1 MQLLTQSLNQ
11 YFSKYDNIIA
21 LGDFNAEMPNTH
33 LQEFCAI
40 FSLKNLIKEPTC
52 FKSLENPTGIDHIL
66 TNHPKSFQHS
76 GTYETGLSDF
86 HKLTYTVLKMHYSK
100 QQHKVIK
107 YRCYKKFDPDVFR
120 SDLLK
125 ELSSI
130 NLKNDE
136 FDEFKYLV
144 FKVLEAHAPV
154 KEKYIRYNQ
163 GPFMTNDLRKAIMNR
178 SRLFNKFKK
187 DNSEQNKWAYKK
199 QRNLCVKLLKKAK
212 RTFYNTLD
220 VKKISDNKTFWK
232 TIKPNFTEKTIKD
245 QKITLVENDSV
256 ISEDS
261 ELAEV
266 FSKYFE
272 NVVKNLNIQRP
283 IFSQEHDDP
292 IANAITNFEQHPS
305 ILKIKENRN
314 VCSPFSFEPVSLDE
328 ITKETLNLDAS
339 KATQKS
345 DIPTKIIKQNQ
356 DIFSEFIF
364 ENVNNVI
371 DTDIY
376 PEQLKW
382 ADVKPAH
389 KRGSRTDK
397 ENFRPVSILP
407 NISKIYERCLFKQL
421 TNYFKD
427 LFSKYQCG
435 FRKGF
440 SVANCLLPMI
450 EKWRESLDQGGA
462 YGVLLT
468 DLSKAF
474 DCLSHDLLIAKLH
487 AYGLDIKSLRLM
499 YSYLT
504 NRKQRVKINDTYSS
518 WSEILFGVPQGSI
531 LGPLLFNIFICD
543 LFLFISY
550 FDITNYADDNTPYS
564 ANNNIVDVL
573 NNLKLQANIL
583 DKWFKDNYMKANPGK
598 YHLLLSATEETN
610 TLNIEDICINSSKCE
625 KLLGIN
631 IDSNLTFE
639 THVELLCKKASQKL
653 NALLRVT
660 WSLNFDQRKLLLNA
674 FITSHFSYAPV
685 VWMFHSRKLNNRINK
700 IHERALRLVYKD
712 YTSSFDDLLAK
723 DNSFKIHQRNL
734 QKLAIEIFK
743 VKKGIAPAIMNS
755 VFELNDNPY
764 SLRNDMAFFKSRNVH
779 TVRYGIE
786 TASFVGPRIWNS
798 LPQEIKESTSLQIF
812 KSKIKS
818 WTPKN
823 CPCKLCKN
831 YIQHLGYL

>member
-1 MQLLTQSLNQ
+1 MIETRR
-11 YFSKYDNIIA
+11 
-21 LGDFNAEMPNTH
+21 
-33 LQEFCAI
+33 
-40 FSLKNLIKEPTC
+40 LKN
-52 FKSLENPTGIDHIL
+52 
-66 TNHPKSFQHS
+66 
-76 GTYETGLSDF
+76 
-86 HKLTYTVLKMHYSK
+86 V
-100 QQHKVIK
+100 VI
-107 YRCYKKFDPDVFR
+107 FVQT
-120 SDLLK
+120 
-125 ELSSI
+125 I
-130 NLKNDE
+130 
-136 FDEFKYLV
+136 LV

-163 GPFMTNDLRKAIMNR
+163 GPFMTTDLRKAIMNR
-178 SRLFNKFKK
+178 SRLLNKFKK

-261 ELAEV
+261 ELVEV

-272 NVVKNLNIQRP
+272 SVVKNLNIQRP

-328 ITKETLNLDAS
+328 IIKETLNLDAS

-364 ENVNNVI
+364 ENVNNMI

-389 KRGSRTDK
+389 KKGSRTDK
-397 ENFRPVSILP
+397 ENFRSVSILP
-407 NISKIYERCLFKQL
+407 NISKIYERCLSKQL
-421 TNYFKD
+421 TNYFEY

-462 YGVLLT
+462 YGALLT

-487 AYGLDIKSLRLM
+487 AYGLGIKSLRLM

-531 LGPLLFNIFICD
+531 LGLLLFNIFICD
-543 LFLFISY
+543 LFLFIPY
-550 FDITNYADDNTPYS
+550 FDITNYADDNTPYL

-583 DKWFKDNYMKANPGK
+583 DKWFKDNYMKANLGK

-639 THVELLCKKASQKL
+639 THVESLCKKASQKL
-653 NALLRVT
+653 NALLLVT

-700 IHERALRLVYKD
+700 IHERALRLIYKD

-764 SLRNDMAFFKSRNVH
+764 SLRKDMAFFKSRNVH